1 MNVFGALME
10 RAMSGEI
17 FEGSVGHT
25 TSHMSSHMTVIARV
39 SGRRRWTVEQKLG
52 MLRDAFGSGGS
63 VSTAVERHEVS
74 SGQLYTWRRQAM
86 SGELTGIAPS
96 MLLPSAAA
104 ICADFAEV
112 HLADPEPPA
121 LMPPPPI
128 ITGPVGRIGI
138 ELASGIRL
146 TVDTGVDAD
155 TLARVLSVVGR

>member
-25 TSHMSSHMTVIARV
+25 TSHMTVIVRV

-74 SGQLYTWRRQAM
+74 SGQLYT
-86 SGELTGIAPS
+86 
-96 MLLPSAAA
+96 
-104 ICADFAEV
+104 
-112 HLADPEPPA
+112 
-121 LMPPPPI
+121 
-128 ITGPVGRIGI
+128 
-138 ELASGIRL
+138 
-146 TVDTGVDAD
+146 
-155 TLARVLSVVGR
+155 